1 MLSLYVQLSEMMS
14 SLQQCARRFLW
25 MRRIPGFH
33 LWNRLFYKRE
43 HPALARELFGIP
55 FQHPVGLA
63 PVLERQADLLD
74 EFESIGFSFV
84 GLIPGETPL
93 KTVAQR
99 IQNRQSRIVVSVEL
113 RADGSSEEQAKKKI
127 LRQFSLLYD
136 FTDLFTIDINRES
149 GLSSLDD
156 VSDWTELLDEILSL
170 RLCYEKY
177 RPILLRISPTHTEEQ
192 MKRILDFCLLSGFDG
207 VVAPGISKVRFC
219 VNYTK
224 DRLPVIPTSSTRLPD
239 NNTNAA
245 LNQTQLSVFNADR
258 SRTTSRAIHRQIPFG
273 KILNAGKMCVVARQ
287 IQRQIRCERRVA
299 HVKRSAG
306 GEHHI
311 RDRSSRS
318 GRIDDKS
325 GDRDRIA
332 QDLQKR
338 TVCSANG
345 GEREAVID
353 NVRRLRDDKSLV
365 RTVPRSGRSG
375 RIRIPF

>member
-1 MLSLYVQLSEMMS
+1 MMS

-25 MRRIPGFH
+25 MRRIPGFR

-43 HPALARELFGIP
+43 HPALVREVFGIS

-74 EFESIGFSFV
+74 EFESIGFSFA

-99 IQNRQSRIVVSVEL
+99 IQNRQTRIVVSVEL
-113 RADGSSEEQAKKKI
+113 RADGSSEEQAKKAI

-156 VSDWTELLDEILSL
+156 VSDWTDLLDEILSL

-224 DRLPVIPTSSTRLPD
+224 GRLPVIASG
-239 NNTNAA
+239 
-245 LNQTQLSVFNADR
+245 
-258 SRTTSRAIHRQIPFG
+258 AIT
-273 KILNAGKMCVVARQ
+273 VA
-287 IQRQIRCERRVA
+287 E
-299 HVKRSAG
+299 
-306 GEHHI
+306 
-311 RDRSSRS
+311 
-318 GRIDDKS
+318 
-325 GDRDRIA
+325 
-332 QDLQKR
+332 
-338 TVCSANG
+338 
-345 GEREAVID
+345 EAVALLQAGASLVEVAQGIKGKPCKTSKKLLQAID
-353 NVRRLRDDKSLV
+353 N
-365 RTVPRSGRSG
+365 
-375 RIRIPF
+375 PFQKL